1 MRYCLYI
8 VALCIVLAA
17 PANADPL
24 IMRRISSSF
33 PETMSALQS
42 AIVAQGYKVYRVQR
56 IDIGLTKTGHQT
68 DRYRLVFFAKSKEI
82 RYLMEH
88 YPELSPV
95 IPIKFVIYAEESDT
109 LILTH
114 NTNNLAQ
121 LYPHKELADYF
132 TRWNQ
137 DIVEILESTRQ
148 RVLE

>member
-1 MRYCLYI
+1 MRYYLYI
-8 VALCIVLAA
+8 VALCMLLAV

-42 AIVAQGYKVYRVQR
+42 AIAAQGYKVYRVQR
-56 IDIGLTKTGHQT
+56 IDFGLTKTGHHT
-68 DRYRLVFFAKSKEI
+68 DRYRLVYFAKSREI

-121 LYPHKELADYF
+121 MYPHKELADYF

>member
-1 MRYCLYI
+1 MRNYLYI
-8 VALCIVLAA
+8 VTLCLFLAV
-17 PANADPL
+17 PAKAEPL
-24 IMRRISSSF
+24 IMRRISAAF

-42 AIVAQGYKVYRVQR
+42 AIAAQGYKVYRVQR
-56 IDIGLTKTGHQT
+56 VDIGLTKTGHQT
-68 DRYRLVFFAKSKEI
+68 DRYRLVFFAKSREI
-82 RYLMEH
+82 RYLMDH

-114 NTNNLAQ
+114 NTTNLAQ
-121 LYPHKELADYF
+121 LYPDKELADYF

>member
-1 MRYCLYI
+1 
-8 VALCIVLAA
+8 
-17 PANADPL
+17 
-24 IMRRISSSF
+24 MRRISASF
-33 PETMSALQS
+33 PETMTALQS

-68 DRYRLVFFAKSKEI
+68 DRYRLVFFAKSQEI
-82 RYLMEH
+82 RYLMQH
-88 YPELSPV
+88 YPELSPL
-95 IPIKFVIYAEESDT
+95 IPIKFVIYAEDNDT

-121 LYPHKELADYF
+121 MYPDKQLADYF

-148 RVLE
+148 RVQE